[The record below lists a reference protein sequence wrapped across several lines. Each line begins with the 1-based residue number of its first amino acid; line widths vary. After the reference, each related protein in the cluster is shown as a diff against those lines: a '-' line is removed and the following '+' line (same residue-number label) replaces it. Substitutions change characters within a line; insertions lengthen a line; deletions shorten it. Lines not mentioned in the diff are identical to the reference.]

1 MGAGKS
7 TVGELLSSSIG
18 YSFIDMDSLIE
29 EAVNMKIPD
38 IFSGHGEE
46 HFRKLETETLQ
57 KLSESGGNSVIST
70 GGGAV
75 INPLNMEI
83 IGSTGISIYL
93 KAGIETIWQRIKEQD
108 DRPLLNVEKPFE
120 TAVKLLDERKALY
133 EKADIT
139 VETDGLTPLIIAEKI
154 KDLIFNQGS
163 HIDN

>member
-7 TVGELLSSSIG
+7 TVGGLLSASIG
-18 YSFIDMDSLIE
+18 YTFIDMDSLIE

-70 GGGAV
+70 GGGVV

-120 TAVKLLDERKALY
+120 TAKKLLEDRKALY

-139 VETDGLTPLIIAEKI
+139 VETDGLTPLMIAEKI